1 MIEHKFSLH
10 FAPACRSA
18 DRAENGTCNG
28 AGQGLGRTDAMDGGT
43 AEVGL
48 LTAGSGR
55 EIGVLQTAFTDFQEN
70 VTGCQHNEG
79 TCLAQTGSM
88 RHWSAHRIAHS
99 SSSLSFRHEF
109 MDVRGSRPMRLS
121 S

>member
-55 EIGVLQTAFTDFQEN
+55 EIGVLQRAFTDFQEN

-79 TCLAQTGSM
+79 T
-88 RHWSAHRIAHS
+88 
-99 SSSLSFRHEF
+99 LSCPNRFDATLVSPPGCSF
-109 MDVRGSRPMRLS
+109 Q
-121 S
+121 